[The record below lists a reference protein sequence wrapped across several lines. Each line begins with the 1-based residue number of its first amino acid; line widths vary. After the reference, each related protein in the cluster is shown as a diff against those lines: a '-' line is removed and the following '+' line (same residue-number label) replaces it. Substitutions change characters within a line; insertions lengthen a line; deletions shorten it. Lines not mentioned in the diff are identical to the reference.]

1 MTIREILDSD
11 QRLVILRSL
20 LDCGDSANES
30 ILQTCLQT
38 YGHRVSRDVV
48 RTHLSWLREQGL
60 VSLSDVSGCYVA
72 EISGRGDDVANG
84 LTTVPGVKKPRARG

>member
-1 MTIREILDSD
+1 MREILDSD

-20 LDCGDSANES
+20 MEYGASANES

-48 RTHLSWLREQGL
+48 RTHLAWLREQGL
-60 VSLSDVSGCYVA
+60 VSLNDVSGCYVA
-72 EISGRGDDVANG
+72 EIKGRGEDVALG
-84 LTTVPGVKKPRARG
+84 MASCPGVKKPRARE

>member
-1 MTIREILDSD
+1 MREILESD

-48 RTHLSWLREQGL
+48 RTHLAWLREQGL
-60 VSLSDVSGCYVA
+60 VSLTDVSGCYVA